1 MPRADQNYHQQ
12 TPRQGKTPS
21 IHVLLTVHERTPV
34 SVVYRCVPIIQRCFS
49 DNGMKGVEWGLG
61 FAIALD
67 GRCSKQG
74 DILALRLTWL
84 QAMDAQRTFKT
95 PDIIDRTATPREP
108 QEINNASQ
116 IRIKCLRPGSKDTEL
131 LAPENGFRRSGAIA
145 KKKNGKQSTRI
156 MQELQRHVYVS
167 ESTTTIK
174 GFSN

>member
-1 MPRADQNYHQQ
+1 
-12 TPRQGKTPS
+12 
-21 IHVLLTVHERTPV
+21 
-34 SVVYRCVPIIQRCFS
+34 
-49 DNGMKGVEWGLG
+49 MKGVEWGLG

-116 IRIKCLRPGSKDTEL
+116 IRIKCLGPGSKDTEL
-131 LAPENGFRRSGAIA
+131 LAPENGFRRSGALATKTGSKVI
-145 KKKNGKQSTRI
+145 
-156 MQELQRHVYVS
+156 E
-167 ESTTTIK
+167 
-174 GFSN
+174 